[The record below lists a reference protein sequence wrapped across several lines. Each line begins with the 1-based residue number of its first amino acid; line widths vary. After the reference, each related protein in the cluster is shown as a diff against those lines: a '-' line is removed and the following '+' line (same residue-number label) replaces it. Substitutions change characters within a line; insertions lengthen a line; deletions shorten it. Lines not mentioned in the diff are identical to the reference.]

1 MTVHACRS
9 DLEEANVRRDEARIW
24 FVRFLMRKV
33 RADTYPSTT
42 ELDLIEAM
50 IPRHMFDEYLEI
62 LIDKVDDECYPS
74 ISLLRRI
81 KRMIECL
88 PHRDHVTDD
97 HEIDEEPATDE
108 VKA

>member
-1 MTVHACRS
+1 M
-9 DLEEANVRRDEARIW
+9 RRDEVRIW
-24 FVRFLMRKV
+24 FVGFLLRKV

-42 ELDLIEAM
+42 DLDLIETV
-50 IPRHMFDEYLEI
+50 IPCHMLDEYVEV
-62 LIDKVDDECYPS
+62 LIDKLDDDRYPS
-74 ISLLRRI
+74 LSLLRRI

-88 PHRDHVTDD
+88 PHRDHETDD

>member
-42 ELDLIEAM
+42 DLDLIEAV
-50 IPRHMFDEYLEI
+50 IPRHMLDEYVEI
-62 LIDKVDDECYPS
+62 LIEKVDDDCYPS
-74 ISLLRRI
+74 IDLLRRI
-81 KRMIECL
+81 KRLIECL
-88 PHRDHVTDD
+88 PGRDR
-97 HEIDEEPATDE
+97 EIDEEPAADE

>member
-1 MTVHACRS
+1 
-9 DLEEANVRRDEARIW
+9 VRRDEARIW

-42 ELDLIEAM
+42 DLDLIEAV
-50 IPRHMFDEYLEI
+50 IPRHMLDEYVEI
-62 LIDKVDDECYPS
+62 LIDKVDENRYPS

-81 KRMIECL
+81 KRLIECL
-88 PHRDHVTDD
+88 PNRDHD
-97 HEIDEEPATDE
+97 IDEEPAAEE

>member
-1 MTVHACRS
+1 M
-9 DLEEANVRRDEARIW
+9 RRDEARIW

-42 ELDLIEAM
+42 DLDLIEAV
-50 IPRHMFDEYLEI
+50 IPRHMLDEYLGI
-62 LIDKVDDECYPS
+62 LIDKVDDDCYPS
-74 ISLLRRI
+74 IDLLRRI

-88 PHRDHVTDD
+88 PDRDR
-97 HEIDEEPATDE
+97 EMDEQQAADEVEE